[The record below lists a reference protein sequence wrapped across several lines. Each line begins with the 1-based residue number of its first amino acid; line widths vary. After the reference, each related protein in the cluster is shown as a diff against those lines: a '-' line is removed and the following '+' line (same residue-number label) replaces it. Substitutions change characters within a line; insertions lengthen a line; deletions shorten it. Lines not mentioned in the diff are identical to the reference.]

1 MDTGELLTALEHY
14 IFQLANKQFE
24 INEIPLT
31 ARKIIM
37 EAVYSKFQEMVIEQ
51 MIMNQIT
58 FEDDNPDN
66 KKVTQTEENIKETVD
81 TLKDFYDTGS
91 VPDGGIGNVG
101 SEDNTIQDV

>member
-14 IFQLANKQFE
+14 IFQFANKQF
-24 INEIPLT
+24 
-31 ARKIIM
+31 
-37 EAVYSKFQEMVIEQ
+37 EMVIEQ
-51 MIMNQIT
+51 MIMSQIT